1 MLHALCRKKG
11 KGSYTGKEKLW
22 EENAEKEKGGYGRKG
37 EIRKGKKKGKEG
49 IGELFRNLGVR

>member
-1 MLHALCRKKG
+1 MQEKG

-22 EENAEKEKGGYGRKG
+22 EEKAEEEKGGYGRKG